1 MRISDWSSDV
11 CSSVLLWWPL
21 LHGVILPLRAP
32 RVAKK
37 YALVWMGDGSPL
49 AVHTRRLAAAIGER
63 LPGVPVAH
71 AIRYGRPGIAAAV
84 AEMRSRGCARV
95 LVLPLYPPSSTPT
108 TPSVADVLCATGP
121 AAA

>member
-1 MRISDWSSDV
+1 MLRLWSSLV
-11 CSSVLLWWPL
+11 SCRGRHTRCALVTGVQTCALPIYRRVVQVPRQLWWPL

-37 YALVWMGDGSPL
+37 YALVWMGEGSPL

-71 AIRYGRPGIAAAV
+71 AMRYGGPGIAAAIDELQIGRAHV
-84 AEMRSRGCARV
+84 
-95 LVLPLYPPSSTPT
+95 
-108 TPSVADVLCATGP
+108 
-121 AAA
+121 